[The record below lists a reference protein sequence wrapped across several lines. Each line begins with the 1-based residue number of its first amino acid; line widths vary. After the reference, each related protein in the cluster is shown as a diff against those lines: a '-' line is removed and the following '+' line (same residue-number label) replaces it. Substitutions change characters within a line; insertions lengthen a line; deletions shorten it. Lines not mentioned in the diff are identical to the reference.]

1 MLSAAQTGLKY
12 IIPILYTKFLL
23 FASEIAYIF
32 RGDTLFFGNAAQDG
46 CLMER
51 LTAFMREMCVF
62 SGIFSVFRAKFNVF
76 DQIMSEI
83 WAIWEEDFG
92 LYGVLAG
99 WNYDDRRNL

>member
-32 RGDTLFFGNAAQDG
+32 RGDTLFFGDAAQDG

-62 SGIFSVFRAKFNVF
+62 SGIFSVFMAKFNVF
-76 DQIMSEI
+76 DQKMSEI
-83 WAIWEEDFG
+83 WAIWEWDFG
-92 LYGVLAG
+92 LCEVLVG

>member
-1 MLSAAQTGLKY
+1 MVNMFKYCLKGRNFELPEHSGREMLSAAQTGLKY

-32 RGDTLFFGNAAQDG
+32 RGDTLFFGDAAQDC

-51 LTAFMREMCVF
+51 LTAFMRKMCVF

-76 DQIMSEI
+76 DQKMSEI
-83 WAIWEEDFG
+83 
-92 LYGVLAG
+92 
-99 WNYDDRRNL
+99 

>member
-1 MLSAAQTGLKY
+1 MLSAVQTGLKY

-32 RGDTLFFGNAAQDG
+32 RGDTLFFGDAAQDD

-76 DQIMSEI
+76 DQKMSEI
-83 WAIWEEDFG
+83 
-92 LYGVLAG
+92 
-99 WNYDDRRNL
+99 

>member
-32 RGDTLFFGNAAQDG
+32 RGDTLFFSDAAQDS
-46 CLMER
+46 CLMEC

-62 SGIFSVFRAKFNVF
+62 SGIFNDFRTKFNVF
-76 DQIMSEI
+76 DQKMSEI
-83 WAIWEEDFG
+83 
-92 LYGVLAG
+92 
-99 WNYDDRRNL
+99 

>member
-32 RGDTLFFGNAAQDG
+32 RDDTLFFGDAVQDG

-51 LTAFMREMCVF
+51 LTAFMREICVF

-76 DQIMSEI
+76 DQKMSGI
-83 WAIWEEDFG
+83 WAIVEVNFG
-92 LYGVLAG
+92 LCGVLVG
-99 WNYDDRRNL
+99 WNYDDRCNL

>member
-32 RGDTLFFGNAAQDG
+32 RDDTLFFGDAVQDG

-51 LTAFMREMCVF
+51 LTAFMREICVF

-76 DQIMSEI
+76 DQKMSGI
-83 WAIWEEDFG
+83 
-92 LYGVLAG
+92 
-99 WNYDDRRNL
+99 

>member
-32 RGDTLFFGNAAQDG
+32 RGDTLFFGDAAQDS
-46 CLMER
+46 CLMEC

-76 DQIMSEI
+76 DQKMSEI
-83 WAIWEEDFG
+83 
-92 LYGVLAG
+92 
-99 WNYDDRRNL
+99 

>member
-23 FASEIAYIF
+23 FASEIVYIF
-32 RGDTLFFGNAAQDG
+32 RGDTLFFGDAAQDG

-51 LTAFMREMCVF
+51 LTAFMREMCGF

-76 DQIMSEI
+76 DQKMSEI
-83 WAIWEEDFG
+83 
-92 LYGVLAG
+92 
-99 WNYDDRRNL
+99 

>member
-32 RGDTLFFGNAAQDG
+32 RGDTLFFGDAAQDG

-62 SGIFSVFRAKFNVF
+62 SGIFNDFRTKFNVF
-76 DQIMSEI
+76 DQKMSEI
-83 WAIWEEDFG
+83 
-92 LYGVLAG
+92 
-99 WNYDDRRNL
+99 

>member
-32 RGDTLFFGNAAQDG
+32 RGDTLFFGDAAQDG

-51 LTAFMREMCVF
+51 IAGFMREMCFF

-76 DQIMSEI
+76 DQKMSEI
-83 WAIWEEDFG
+83 WAIWEVNLG

-99 WNYDDRRNL
+99 WNNNDRGNL

>member
-62 SGIFSVFRAKFNVF
+62 SGIFSVFRAKFDVF
-76 DQIMSEI
+76 DQKMS
-83 WAIWEEDFG
+83 AIRAIGEEDFG
-92 LYGVLAG
+92 LCGVLAG
-99 WNYDDRRNL
+99 

>member
-32 RGDTLFFGNAAQDG
+32 RGDTLFLGNAAQDG